1 MSLSHCPEAITRRQ
15 RGQEPSPQ
23 DLSWDEMPF
32 GCTAQKWQMGKAA
45 ASQRVT
51 PLLLPPL
58 PALWR

>member
-45 ASQRVT
+45 AGHRVT
-51 PLLLPPL
+51 P
-58 PALWR
+58 